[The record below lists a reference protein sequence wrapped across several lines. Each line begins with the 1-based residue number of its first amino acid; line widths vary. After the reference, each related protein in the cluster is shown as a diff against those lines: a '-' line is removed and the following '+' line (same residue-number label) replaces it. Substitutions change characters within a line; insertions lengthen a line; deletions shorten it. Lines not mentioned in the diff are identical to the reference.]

1 MCVCVCV
8 HSGITSHIILDKY
21 TCNFVN
27 VDELSYFHK
36 FVTVRIDHIFGLLK
50 YSAC

>member
-1 MCVCVCV
+1 VYID
-8 HSGITSHIILDKY
+8 SGITSHIILDKY

-27 VDELSYFHK
+27 AEELSYFHK
-36 FVTVRIDHIFGLLK
+36 FITVRIAHIFGLLK